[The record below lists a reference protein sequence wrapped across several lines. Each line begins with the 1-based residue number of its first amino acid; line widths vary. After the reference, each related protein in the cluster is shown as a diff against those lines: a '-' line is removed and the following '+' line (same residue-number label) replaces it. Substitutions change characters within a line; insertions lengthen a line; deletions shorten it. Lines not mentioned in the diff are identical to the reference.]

1 MTFEYLALDDVL
13 NIHRAQIERYG
24 GISGAR
30 DLGLIEA
37 ALMRPQSGYYTSLLE
52 QAAALWE
59 SLAMNHGFVDGNK
72 RIAFASAQI
81 FLRMNGF
88 SINAGQPAIIDFI
101 YTHLELGS
109 FRKDVIE
116 AWLQENIMKRPTE

>member
-116 AWLQENIMKRPTE
+116 AWLQENTMKRQTE